1 MLTTNQSV
9 GLFAISPTE
18 LVSSKGLLKDIN
30 SAAIDLP
37 TTSLRLNTQYSF
49 LLWGYST

>member
-1 MLTTNQSV
+1 M

-18 LVSSKGLLKDIN
+18 LVSYKGLLKDIN